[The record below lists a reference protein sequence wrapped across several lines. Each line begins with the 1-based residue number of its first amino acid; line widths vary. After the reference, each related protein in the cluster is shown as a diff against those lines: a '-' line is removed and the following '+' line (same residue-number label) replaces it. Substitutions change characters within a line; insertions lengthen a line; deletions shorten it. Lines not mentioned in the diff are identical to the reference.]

1 MTMNTIVRPVTAPAL
16 SAATLCEAFQ
26 ITAATCPQRVALR
39 TRGDAVVVTWEQYAQ
54 RVRRTAAGLA
64 ALGVRRGDT
73 VALLLT
79 NRPEFHWVD
88 VAAMHLGATS
98 FGIYHTFA
106 QEQVEYVLRD
116 ANCAVVITEQAFAG
130 KLLRA
135 RRACPKLTHI
145 VSVDGGEDMLSLAEV
160 DDAGDPDFDL
170 TSTWGEVQPDDVVTL
185 IYTSGT
191 TGPPKGVQIT
201 HAGAI
206 ASARAMQ
213 QAIPGYRAGFSA
225 VSYLPL
231 AHATARVFE
240 HYGSLALGA
249 TFTCCAEL
257 DELSA
262 TLVDARPTWFMGV
275 PRVWEKLKA
284 ALMASISTEPDDQR
298 RRAMLDAIEIRLG
311 LVRTQQAHE
320 QLFTELSSGAH
331 RAGALVLADLRSRL
345 GLDRVEAAIVG
356 AAPIPTEVIE
366 FFHALGVPLC
376 EGYGM
381 SEVCVA
387 TVNPI
392 EANRIGTV
400 GLPLP
405 GIELR
410 LADDGE
416 VLMRG
421 PTVMLGYRNLPE
433 KTAETIDVQGWL
445 HSGDIGQLDEDGY
458 LRIIDRKK
466 EMIINVAGHNM
477 SPANVEARLKAS
489 SPLIGQAVCIGDA
502 RPYNVAL
509 LLLDPDAAAAF
520 ASRRRLPDSS
530 LSALCTHPRV
540 LEEIAAGVARANAQ
554 LSLPE
559 QIQRWT
565 LLDCQWLPGG
575 DELTPTMK
583 LQRRPIAAKYA
594 ATIEALYQAH

>member
-1 MTMNTIVRPVTAPAL
+1 
-16 SAATLCEAFQ
+16 
-26 ITAATCPQRVALR
+26 
-39 TRGDAVVVTWEQYAQ
+39 
-54 RVRRTAAGLA
+54 
-64 ALGVRRGDT
+64 
-73 VALLLT
+73 
-79 NRPEFHWVD
+79 
-88 VAAMHLGATS
+88 
-98 FGIYHTFA
+98 
-106 QEQVEYVLRD
+106 
-116 ANCAVVITEQAFAG
+116 
-130 KLLRA
+130 
-135 RRACPKLTHI
+135 
-145 VSVDGGEDMLSLAEV
+145 
-160 DDAGDPDFDL
+160 
-170 TSTWGEVQPDDVVTL
+170 
-185 IYTSGT
+185 
-191 TGPPKGVQIT
+191 
-201 HAGAI
+201 
-206 ASARAMQ
+206 
-213 QAIPGYRAGFSA
+213 
-225 VSYLPL
+225 
-231 AHATARVFE
+231 
-240 HYGSLALGA
+240 
-249 TFTCCAEL
+249 
-257 DELSA
+257 
-262 TLVDARPTWFMGV
+262 
-275 PRVWEKLKA
+275 
-284 ALMASISTEPDDQR
+284 
-298 RRAMLDAIEIRLG
+298 
-311 LVRTQQAHE
+311 
-320 QLFTELSSGAH
+320 
-331 RAGALVLADLRSRL
+331 
-345 GLDRVEAAIVG
+345 
-356 AAPIPTEVIE
+356 
-366 FFHALGVPLC
+366 
-376 EGYGM
+376 M

-387 TVNPI
+387 TINPI

-433 KTAETIDVQGWL
+433 KTAETIDAQGWL
-445 HSGDIGQLDEDGY
+445 HSGDIGKLDEDGY

-502 RPYNVAL
+502 RPCNVAL

-520 ASRRRLPDSS
+520 AGRQRLPDSS
-530 LSALCTHPRV
+530 LSALCTHPRM